1 MERTNLTLDKLTE
14 LGGQLFQIDD
24 TGKTTSVPVN
34 KILLSIKEKEG
45 VEMQENS
52 EIIALFFPNS
62 NKIHGLFLLKREE
75 DNAIYKILHNPVMV
89 Q

>member
-1 MERTNLTLDKLTE
+1 MERTNLTLDKLIE
-14 LGGQLFQIDD
+14 LGGQLFQIDN

-34 KILLSIKEKEG
+34 KILLSIKKE
-45 VEMQENS
+45 ENIDIQENE
-52 EIIALFFPNS
+52 EIVALFFPNS

-75 DNAIYKILHNPVMV
+75 NNAIYKILHNPVMV